1 MLIRLFIILVIF
13 LVSACNDVNG
23 SEQPLPPENGSE
35 QSATPS
41 VIILSE
47 VQKVRSL
54 TERRGQTS
62 AGLKKGTDDNA
73 NGIRDEIDQLIEQK
87 FSYTPEVK
95 RAAEQEARALQQFME
110 ATTKEAALK
119 AAEQIARATRC
130 TFKRLSDPNRDYEK
144 RQALSKELEA
154 WTINTKERLSKYLES
169 SKLIGGA
176 YFMQPVEPVCD

>member
-1 MLIRLFIILVIF
+1 MLIRLFIILAIL
-13 LVSACNDVNG
+13 LVSACDEYE
-23 SEQPLPPENGSE
+23 SEQT
-35 QSATPS
+35 ATPS
-41 VIILSE
+41 SIPTE
-47 VQKVRSL
+47 VEAVSSL
-54 TERRGQTS
+54 TEIQGQTS
-62 AGLKKGTDDNA
+62 AGLKGTDNNA
-73 NGIRDEIDQLIEQK
+73 NGIRDDIDQLIEQK
-87 FSYTPEVK
+87 FSYTPEIK

-110 ATTKEAALK
+110 AKTKEAALK

-130 TFKRLSDPNRDYEK
+130 TFKILPDPIRDYEK